1 MRPEQALFCLIDSL
15 ACGLQALQHPAA
27 VRRIGPVVPGATMAG
42 GARVPGTS
50 YDLDPVQAAFCIGTL
65 IHWLDAN
72 DASLVAPWGH
82 PSDNL
87 GGILA
92 IADYLSR
99 LRLVEGGAPLLVG
112 EVLAAVNKAHDIQR
126 VAAVEQDG
134 RPPLPQRT
142 AAVRVATAATVA
154 SMLGGTMAQVS
165 AAVSCAR
172 LAGATA
178 QVESNGGLLA
188 SWALAD
194 AGSRGVQLALLATR
208 GGLESAQGTSAA
220 DAVIIQ
226 RLTLHDDLQGD
237 ALPAVEPDGPQARI
251 LERFRASVAAHFPP
265 AQASRTVG
273 LFADHT
279 MLVAMPI
286 HELIAR
292 LVRN

>member
-1 MRPEQALFCLIDSL
+1 MRPEQALCCLIDAL

-27 VRRIGPVVPGATMAG
+27 ARRIGPVVPGATMAG

-112 EVLAAVNKAHDIQR
+112 EVLAALSKAHEIQR
-126 VAAVEQDG
+126 VAAVEHDG

-142 AAVRVATAATVA
+142 AAVRVATAAMVA
-154 SMLGGTMAQVS
+154 SMLGGTMAQVT

-172 LAGATA
+172 VAGATA

-194 AGSRGVQLALLATR
+194 ASSRGVRLALLATR
-208 GGLESAQGTSAA
+208 SGLESPQGNSSV

-226 RLTLHDDLQGD
+226 SL
-237 ALPAVEPDGPQARI
+237 VEPDAWPPDAPGAMVPSGPQARI

-265 AQASRTVG
+265 AQAGRTLG
-273 LFADHT
+273 LFADHA

-286 HELIAR
+286 HELMAR

>member
-1 MRPEQALFCLIDSL
+1 
-15 ACGLQALQHPAA
+15 
-27 VRRIGPVVPGATMAG
+27 MAG

-50 YDLDPVQAAFCIGTL
+50 YELDPVQAAFCIGTL

-82 PSDNL
+82 PADNL

-92 IADYLSR
+92 VADYLSR
-99 LRLVEGGAPLLVG
+99 LRIVEGGAPLLVSD
-112 EVLAAVNKAHDIQR
+112 VLAALINAHEIQR
-126 VAAVEQDG
+126 VAAFDHDG
-134 RPPLPQRT
+134 RQQMLQRT
-142 AAVRVATAATVA
+142 AAVRVATAAVVA
-154 SMLGGTMAQVS
+154 SMLGGTTAQVI

-172 LAGATA
+172 AAGAAA
-178 QVESNGGLLA
+178 QVVSNGGPHA

-194 AGSRGVQLALLATR
+194 ASSRGVHLALLATR

-226 RLTLHDDLQGD
+226 RLTLHEALQRD
-237 ALPAVEPDGPQARI
+237 ALPAVGPDGPQARI
-251 LERFRASVAAHFPP
+251 LERFRASVAAHLPP
-265 AQASRTVG
+265 SQAIRTLG

-279 MLVAMPI
+279 LLVAMPI
-286 HELIAR
+286 HEVIAR